1 MQALLFPISSEKKIS
16 IQAPTLLPKKYLNSS
31 PKNPLMAIFYLLYMI
46 QPNNPL
52 IYIMD
57 SYTSP
62 HHPEEYQE
70 HATNI

>member
-1 MQALLFPISSEKKIS
+1 M
-16 IQAPTLLPKKYLNSS
+16 
-31 PKNPLMAIFYLLYMI
+31 MAIFYLLYMI

-62 HHPEEYQE
+62 HHPKEYQE
-70 HATNI
+70 HASNV